1 MTTHRVGVQTFW
13 RKLSSQQVAIIARV
27 ALKDLSKERNWT
39 ADSRLRQYERNYE
52 THFQSFLAA
61 SCSFPD
67 YKRLATRVRSKP
79 NFPKH
84 RKRLHSQHTAA
95 VRRTEIGEMNR
106 KWLNAKIA
114 PRSVFFH
121 FISTRELVYLH
132 IEQVS
137 DSRSSIGFRIFL
149 HMPNVS
155 KMSPRKMTTT
165 TFWRLPIFTF
175 AKFPK
180 STTTLNRTATK
191 NVFFQGPIG
200 EVGSGN

>member
-27 ALKDLSKERNWT
+27 ALKDLSQRKELNSWLKT
-39 ADSRLRQYERNYE
+39 AAIRANLWNAL
-52 THFQSFLAA
+52 QSFLAA

-79 NFPKH
+79 NLPKH
-84 RKRLHSQHTAA
+84 WKRLHSQHTAA

-137 DSRSSIGFRIFL
+137 DSRSSSGFRIFL
-149 HMPNVS
+149 HIPNVS

-200 EVGSGN
+200 EVGSSN